1 MFVETPFDIDI
12 AGAATT
18 AATDRLMTDWGSV
31 AGGSG

>member
-18 AATDRLMTDWGSV
+18 AATDRLTDWGSV